1 MIFSQKKCSTE
12 RLDAQPTMGY
22 SSASYRGLADGSTA
36 SSTLS
41 LFSVSAYANERDA
54 MIVNE
59 VDRKKSKKRFHGLA
73 SVKNATKCA
82 AKKINRILV
91 KAKSKL
97 IKPTAADK
105 QQLANISITSS
116 STHFTDVDL
125 YDDDDHDVDDGDEEE
140 EIDEF
145 QELNFNNISSLST
158 HYTLETDHSVY
169 RPSHCEQQYRP
180 NDSIESTAPDSSF
193 QSDVSLNES
202 SLIHQI
208 FAESM
213 ADLDLI
219 CAANEKAIT
228 KRDATK
234 KIVRKGTP
242 YKLKMPHRLTVYD
255 ERYDSL
261 VENREIHQSE
271 MIFSNENQWFD
282 ALNSTYSNNNNN
294 NSVSI
299 EKEAALQSKFDL
311 KLHFGRNT
319 PIKESFLKRI
329 AQKCRQIEQILSQP
343 KFLYSF

>member
-1 MIFSQKKCSTE
+1 M
-12 RLDAQPTMGY
+12 DAQTTMGY
-22 SSASYRGLADGSTA
+22 SSVSYRGMADGSTA

-41 LFSVSAYANERDA
+41 LFSVSAYASERDA

-59 VDRKKSKKRFHGLA
+59 VDGKKSKKRFHGLA

-116 STHFTDVDL
+116 STHLTDVDL
-125 YDDDDHDVDDGDEEE
+125 YDEDDGDGDEVEEV
-140 EIDEF
+140 DEF
-145 QELNFNNISSLST
+145 QELNFNNVSSFST
-158 HYTLETDHSVY
+158 HYTPETDNSDY

-180 NDSIESTAPDSSF
+180 NDSSEATAPDSSF

-219 CAANEKAIT
+219 CAENEKAIT

-271 MIFSNENQWFD
+271 MILSNKNQWFD
-282 ALNSTYSNNNNN
+282 ALNSTYSNNNN
-294 NSVSI
+294 SYYGVSI
-299 EKEAALQSKFDL
+299 EKEAAPQSKSDL
-311 KLHFGRNT
+311 KLRFGRNT
-319 PIKESFLKRI
+319 PIKESFLKRF